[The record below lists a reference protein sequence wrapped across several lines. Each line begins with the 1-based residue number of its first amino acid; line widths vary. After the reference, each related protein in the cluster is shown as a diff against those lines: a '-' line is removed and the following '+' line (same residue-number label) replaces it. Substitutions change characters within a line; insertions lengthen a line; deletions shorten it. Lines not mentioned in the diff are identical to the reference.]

1 MVSGVGGGGGGG
13 GSGGSG
19 RGRGGESSSS
29 SHRREQAQSSGTKSL
44 RPQQSQQQPQT
55 ESMSKAIQQYTV
67 DARLH
72 AVFEQSGESGKS
84 FDYSQSLKTTTY
96 GSSVPEQQITAYLSR
111 IQRGGYIQPFGCMI
125 AVDESTFTIIGY
137 SENAREMLGLTP
149 QSVPSLERPEIL
161 AMGTDVRSLF
171 TSSSSILLERAF
183 VAREITLLNPVWI
196 HSKYTGKPFYAILHR
211 IDVGVVIDL
220 EPARTED
227 PALSIAGAVQSQKLA
242 VRAISQLQSLP
253 GGDIKLLCDTVVESV
268 RDLTGYDRV
277 MVYKFH
283 EDEHGEVV
291 AESRREDLEPYIG
304 LHYPATDIPQASRFL
319 FKQNRVRMIVD
330 CHATPVLVVQDDRL
344 TQSMCLVGSTL
355 RAPHGCHSQYMANM
369 GSIASLAMAVI
380 INGNEDDGSNV
391 AGGRSSMRLWG
402 LVVCHHTSSRCIPFP
417 LRYACEFLMQ
427 AFGLQLNMEL
437 QLALQMSEKRVLR
450 TQTLLCDMLLRDS
463 PAGIVTQSPSIMDL
477 VKCDGAA
484 FLYHGNYYPLGVAPT
499 EAQIKDVVEWLLANH
514 ADSTGLS
521 TDSLGDAGYPGAAAL
536 GDAVCGM
543 AVAYITK
550 RDFLFWFRSH
560 TAKEIKWGGAKHHP
574 EDKDDGQRMHPRSSF
589 KAFLEVVK
597 SRSQPWETAEMD
609 AIHSLQLILR
619 DSFKESEAAMNS
631 KTADGAVQPYSM
643 AGEQGIDEL
652 GAVAREMVR
661 LIETATVPIFAVDV
675 GGCINGWNAKIAE
688 LTGLSVEEAMG
699 KSLVSDLIYKENEET
714 VDKLISRALRGDEDK
729 NVEIKLKTFSP
740 ELQGKAVFVVVNACS
755 SKDYSNNIVGV
766 CFVGQDVTSQK
777 IVMDKFINIQGDYKA
792 IVHSPNPLIPPIFAA
807 DENTCCLEWN
817 TALEKLTGWSRSEV
831 IGKML
836 VGEVFGSY
844 CRLKGPDALTKFM
857 IVLHNAIGGQET
869 DKFPFPFF
877 DRNGKFVQALLTA
890 NKRVNLD
897 GKVIGAFCFLQ
908 IPSPELQQALA
919 VQRRQDTECFTK
931 AKELAYICQVI
942 KNPLSGLRFTNS
954 LLEATDLNEDQKQ
967 FLETSVSCEKQI
979 SRIVSDMDL
988 ERIEDGS
995 FELVRTEFLLGSVIN
1010 AIVSQAMFLL
1020 KERGVQLI
1028 RDIPEEVKSIE
1039 VYGDQTR
1046 IQQLLAEFLLSII
1059 RYAPSHEW
1067 VEIHLSQVPKQM
1079 ADGFYA
1085 TRTEF
1090 RMACPGEGLPPEL
1103 VRDMFHSSRWTSPEG
1118 LGLSVCRKILKLMN
1132 GEVQY
1137 IRESERSYF
1146 LIILELP
1153 VPMKRPLSTASGSG
1167 DMMLTMP

>member
-1 MVSGVGGGGGGG
+1 MVSGVGGSGGGRGG
-13 GSGGSG
+13 
-19 RGRGGESSSS
+19 GRGGEEEPSS
-29 SHRREQAQSSGTKSL
+29 SHTPNNRRGGEQAQSSGTKSL
-44 RPQQSQQQPQT
+44 RPRSNT

-125 AVDESTFTIIGY
+125 AVDESSFRIIGY
-137 SENAREMLGLTP
+137 SENAREMLGIMP
-149 QSVPSLERPEIL
+149 QSVPTLEKPEIL

-196 HSKYTGKPFYAILHR
+196 HSKNTGKPFYAILHR

-242 VRAISQLQSLP
+242 VRAISQLQALP

-291 AESRREDLEPYIG
+291 AESKRDDLEPYIG

-330 CHATPVLVVQDDRL
+330 CNATPVLVVQDDRL

-391 AGGRSSMRLWG
+391 ASGRSSMRLWG

-484 FLYHGNYYPLGVAPT
+484 FLYHGKYYPLGVAPS
-499 EAQIKDVVEWLLANH
+499 EVQIKDVVEWLLANH

-589 KAFLEVVK
+589 QAFLEVVK

-619 DSFKESEAAMNS
+619 DSFKES
-631 KTADGAVQPYSM
+631 
-643 AGEQGIDEL
+643 
-652 GAVAREMVR
+652 
-661 LIETATVPIFAVDV
+661 
-675 GGCINGWNAKIAE
+675 
-688 LTGLSVEEAMG
+688 
-699 KSLVSDLIYKENEET
+699 
-714 VDKLISRALRGDEDK
+714 
-729 NVEIKLKTFSP
+729 
-740 ELQGKAVFVVVNACS
+740 
-755 SKDYSNNIVGV
+755 
-766 CFVGQDVTSQK
+766 
-777 IVMDKFINIQGDYKA
+777 
-792 IVHSPNPLIPPIFAA
+792 
-807 DENTCCLEWN
+807 
-817 TALEKLTGWSRSEV
+817 
-831 IGKML
+831 
-836 VGEVFGSY
+836 
-844 CRLKGPDALTKFM
+844 
-857 IVLHNAIGGQET
+857 
-869 DKFPFPFF
+869 
-877 DRNGKFVQALLTA
+877 
-890 NKRVNLD
+890 
-897 GKVIGAFCFLQ
+897 
-908 IPSPELQQALA
+908 
-919 VQRRQDTECFTK
+919 
-931 AKELAYICQVI
+931 
-942 KNPLSGLRFTNS
+942 
-954 LLEATDLNEDQKQ
+954 
-967 FLETSVSCEKQI
+967 
-979 SRIVSDMDL
+979 
-988 ERIEDGS
+988 
-995 FELVRTEFLLGSVIN
+995 
-1010 AIVSQAMFLL
+1010 
-1020 KERGVQLI
+1020 
-1028 RDIPEEVKSIE
+1028 
-1039 VYGDQTR
+1039 
-1046 IQQLLAEFLLSII
+1046 
-1059 RYAPSHEW
+1059 
-1067 VEIHLSQVPKQM
+1067 
-1079 ADGFYA
+1079 
-1085 TRTEF
+1085 
-1090 RMACPGEGLPPEL
+1090 
-1103 VRDMFHSSRWTSPEG
+1103 
-1118 LGLSVCRKILKLMN
+1118 
-1132 GEVQY
+1132 
-1137 IRESERSYF
+1137 
-1146 LIILELP
+1146 
-1153 VPMKRPLSTASGSG
+1153 
-1167 DMMLTMP
+1167 

>member
-1 MVSGVGGGGGGG
+1 MVSGVGG
-13 GSGGSG
+13 S
-19 RGRGGESSSS
+19 GRGGEAEPSS
-29 SHRREQAQSSGTKSL
+29 SHTTNNRRGGEQAQSSGTKSL
-44 RPQQSQQQPQT
+44 RPR

-125 AVDESTFTIIGY
+125 AVDESSFRIIGY
-137 SENAREMLGLTP
+137 SENAREMLGLMP
-149 QSVPSLERPEIL
+149 QSVPTLEKPEIL

-196 HSKYTGKPFYAILHR
+196 HSKNTGKPFYAILHR

-291 AESRREDLEPYIG
+291 AESKRDDLEPYIG

-330 CHATPVLVVQDDRL
+330 CNATPVLVVQDDRL
-344 TQSMCLVGSTL
+344 SQSMCLVGSTL

-380 INGNEDDGSNV
+380 INGNEEDGSNV
-391 AGGRSSMRLWG
+391 ASGRSSMRLWG

-484 FLYHGNYYPLGVAPT
+484 FLYHGKYYPLGVAPS
-499 EAQIKDVVEWLLANH
+499 EVQIKDVVEWLLANH

-521 TDSLGDAGYPGAAAL
+521 TDSLGDAGYPDAAAL

-574 EDKDDGQRMHPRSSF
+574 EDKDDGQRMHPRLSF
-589 KAFLEVVK
+589 QAFLEVVK

-631 KTADGAVQPYSM
+631 KAVDGAVQPCRDM

-661 LIETATVPIFAVDV
+661 LIETATVPIFAVDA

-714 VDKLISRALRGDEDK
+714 VNKLLSRALRGDEEK
-729 NVEIKLKTFSP
+729 NVEVKLKTFSP
-740 ELQGKAVFVVVNACS
+740 ELQGKAVFVVVNACF
-755 SKDYSNNIVGV
+755 SKDYLNNIVGV
-766 CFVGQDVTSQK
+766 CFVGQDVTGQK

-817 TALEKLTGWSRSEV
+817 MAMEKLTGWSRSEV

-836 VGEVFGSY
+836 VGEVFGS
-844 CRLKGPDALTKFM
+844 CCMLKGPDALTKFM

-890 NKRVNLD
+890 NKRVSLD

-942 KNPLSGLRFTNS
+942 KNPLSGMRFANS

-967 FLETSVSCEKQI
+967 LLETSVSCEKQI
-979 SRIVSDMDL
+979 SRIVGDMDL
-988 ERIEDGS
+988 ESIEDGS
-995 FELVRTEFLLGSVIN
+995 FELKMAEFFLGSVIN

-1020 KERGVQLI
+1020 RDRGLQLI
-1028 RDIPEEVKSIE
+1028 RDIPEEIKSI
-1039 VYGDQTR
+1039 VVFGDQIR

-1059 RYAPSHEW
+1059 RYAPSQEW
-1067 VEIHLSQVPKQM
+1067 VEIHLSQVLKQA
-1079 ADGFYA
+1079 ADGFTA
-1085 TRTEF
+1085 IRTEF

-1146 LIILELP
+1146 FIILELP
-1153 VPMKRPLSTASGSG
+1153 VPRKRPLSTASGSS
-1167 DMMLTMP
+1167 DMMLMMPY